1 MTQANVQ
8 KRDKNKVN
16 NDKPGPES
24 QLPQMP
30 QVQMINA
37 VVVPVEIFDK
47 MKHAIK
53 CLPVNEV
60 ELLLGAMKNLQPQ
73 QVTMTQAPGQG

>member
-1 MTQANVQ
+1 
-8 KRDKNKVN
+8 
-16 NDKPGPES
+16 
-24 QLPQMP
+24 MP